1 MAVSYPQSLVYNVLG
16 MGAHLGAGGSEH
28 PRLGREEENMSEMVT
43 LQLPDNVLHSAREVA
58 TRTHRR
64 VEDVLVEWID
74 QAAAN
79 MPIAFLSDADIL
91 GLCDRQMTEADQQEL
106 SLLLARHRE
115 GQLDETACHRL
126 DDLMTIYR
134 RGLVRKAQAWKEAVA
149 RGLKAPL
156 S

>member
-1 MAVSYPQSLVYNVLG
+1 
-16 MGAHLGAGGSEH
+16 
-28 PRLGREEENMSEMVT
+28 MSEMVT
-43 LQLPDNVLHSAREVA
+43 LQLPDNVLQSAREVA

-79 MPIAFLSDADIL
+79 MPIESLSDADIL
-91 GLCDRQMTEADQQEL
+91 GLCDLQMTEADQQEL
-106 SLLLARHRE
+106 SLLLARNRE
-115 GQLDETACHRL
+115 DQLNETECHRL

-134 RGLVRKAQAWKEAVA
+134 RGLVRKVQAWKEAVA
-149 RGLKAPL
+149 RGLKAPI